1 MYKAFKYRLYPTKT
15 QERKLSW
22 TLFRCA
28 ELYNAALQERR
39 DAYKKT
45 GKSPNL
51 SEQSRSL
58 VAVKE
63 VRPEYKDIHSHVLQG
78 VVKQLDNS
86 FQAFF
91 RRVKSGDTPG
101 YPRFKSGSRWD
112 SFKFKEVTRSDG
124 SFTGPGKIL
133 ESSRV
138 YIPKIGNVRIRLH
151 RELEGRPKTL
161 SIKREGNEWYA
172 VYVCEVG
179 HDPLP
184 KNEFSVG
191 VDLGI
196 NPNFLITSDGE
207 FVESPRYFR
216 AARKKLAGL
225 QRKANKQKRRSK
237 RQQKTYKAVGKLHRK
252 VARQRRDFHHKTARK
267 LVNENG
273 AIYHENLNV
282 AGMVK
287 SRLAQS
293 VHDAGWAQFIQI
305 LSFKAEE
312 AGRRVVGVDPKYTSQ
327 DCSSCGARQKVPI
340 GKPYECVCG
349 LKINRDVNAALNIL
363 YRGQVVPFVEVV
375 PLGTAVDTRSP
386 SL

>member
-1 MYKAFKYRLYPTKT
+1 MYKAFKYRLYPTKS

-51 SEQSRSL
+51 GEQSRSL

-63 VRPEYKDIHSHVLQG
+63 VRPEYKDVHSHVLQD

-101 YPRFKSGSRWD
+101 YPRFKTGSRWD
-112 SFKFKEVTRSDG
+112 SIRFKEVTRSDG
-124 SFTGPGKIL
+124 SYTGPGKL
-133 ESSRV
+133 LDSSRV
-138 YIPKIGNVRIRLH
+138 YVPKVGNVRIRLH
-151 RELEGRPKTL
+151 RPLEGRPKTL
-161 SIKREGNEWYA
+161 TIKREGNDWYA
-172 VYVCEVG
+172 VYTCEVEYN
-179 HDPLP
+179 PLP
-184 KNEFSVG
+184 ANPDEVG
-191 VDLGI
+191 IDLGV

-207 FVESPRYFR
+207 FVESPRYYK
-216 AARKKLAGL
+216 AARKKLATI
-225 QRKANKQKRRSK
+225 QRRASRQKRRGK
-237 RQQKTYKAVGKLHRK
+237 RQQKTYSSVAKLHRK

-267 LVNENG
+267 LINENG
-273 AIYHENLNV
+273 AVYHENLNV
-282 AGMVK
+282 SSMVK
-287 SRLAQS
+287 SRLSQS
-293 VHDAGWAQFIQI
+293 IYDAGWSQFVQI

-340 GKPYECVCG
+340 GKPYECPCG
-349 LKINRDVNAALNIL
+349 LVINRDVNAALNIL
-363 YRGQVVPFVEVV
+363 YRGQGVPVGE
-375 PLGTAVDTRSP
+375 GNAVARP
-386 SL
+386 Q